1 MTYFLCSNSL
11 AAGGVVTSPP
21 SYESGASGLRERLYT
36 TMAADSP
43 DEALRLYRTHLYT
56 TPPVDEP
63 PRGEFKM
70 VAFVPNALA
79 PPYRSASESREAQ
92 LQNPQDA
99 FGPPY
104 LVAGESMVDFHAPG
118 RGTYL
123 GRNPHDEGRA
133 RRIIADSLDD
143 ARDYHRFHIENYP
156 RDTRQGEPGV
166 STLVPLSLFK
176 DDALVASD
184 CADHAE
190 PGSDLVLP
198 MLHKARNNT
207 VIDFTREVGGFEI
220 TGDDWTEDTSKEE
233 ISAYISYVYGGA
245 GSYGGREACVDFW
258 MDAVASLGTV
268 NAHLDA
274 AIALVSDHWELPGEP
289 GDNRPGY
296 DSASMQAVTLLVGD
310 AARELEDYCSVPP
323 PAHEFLIGWAEGEL
337 TERDLAMFRATAFGI
352 DPELV
357 SEPHARSDSLGPAHE

>member
-21 SYESGASGLRERLYT
+21 SYASGADGLQEGLYT
-36 TMAADSP
+36 TIPADSP
-43 DEALRLYRTHLYT
+43 EQALLLYRTHLYT
-56 TPPVDEP
+56 TPPVDKP
-63 PRGEFKM
+63 PTGEFKM
-70 VAFVPNALA
+70 VAFVPNALG

-92 LQNPQDA
+92 LQSPRDA
-99 FGPPY
+99 FGAPY
-104 LVAGESMVDFHAPG
+104 LVAGASMVDFHAPG
-118 RGTYL
+118 RETYL
-123 GRNPHDEGRA
+123 GRNPHDAGRA
-133 RRIIADSLDD
+133 QRIIADSLDG

-166 STLVPLSLFK
+166 STLIPLSLFK

-184 CADHAE
+184 FVDHAE

-207 VIDFTREVGGFEI
+207 VIDFTHEVGGFQI
-220 TGDDWTEDTSKEE
+220 TGDDWTEDTTERE
-233 ISAYISYVYGGA
+233 ISRYISYVYGGA
-245 GSYGGREACVDFW
+245 GSYEGRQASVDFW
-258 MDAVASLGTV
+258 RDAVDSLGRV

-274 AIALVSDHWELPGEP
+274 AIALVSDQWELPSEP
-289 GDNRPGY
+289 GDSRPGY
-296 DSASMQAVTLLVGD
+296 DSASMHAVTCLVED
-310 AARELEDYCSVPP
+310 AAGELEDYCRMPP
-323 PAHEFLIGWAEGEL
+323 PAHEFLIGWAEGNL